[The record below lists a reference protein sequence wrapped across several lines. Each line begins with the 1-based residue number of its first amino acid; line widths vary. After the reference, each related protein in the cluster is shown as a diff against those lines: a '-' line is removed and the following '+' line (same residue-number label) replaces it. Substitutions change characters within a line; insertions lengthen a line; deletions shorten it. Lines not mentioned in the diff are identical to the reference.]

1 MVCVKGKKI
10 LSLFLVIGMLISLL
24 PTAAFAADEA
34 AEKISTQAQLQ
45 GMGGGSYVLTDDI
58 ILDAEWNP
66 SQWGDLGF
74 TGTLDGNGYT
84 ITLAGQPLFS
94 KLSGGTI
101 RNLRLDGVVTGTGSL
116 AGTMQGGAVENCWS
130 GAAVTGGGFDDI
142 AGLVGTLTAGAIQ
155 NCLITG
161 ELTADSW
168 SSAYGI
174 AGGGSGTL
182 CSVTNCY
189 YVNGSKGVAFGS
201 SHEATEITADNAGY
215 QTALDGLNQNAGGE
229 GLLCWAQDTDG
240 IPKPT
245 RGAAG
250 GGGGEPTVPPPS
262 EVDKG
267 ALHVAITEAEKI
279 TEQGNYTDDSWKAFQ
294 SALETAKTV
303 AAKAGVTQEEVS
315 NAADALTRAQNELK
329 PNPVTGEDAE
339 TARAALDAA
348 LARVPDSQAAEG
360 GTKYYTADTW
370 NAVQEQV
377 KAANAALENDQATA
391 ESLNG
396 AARALETAI
405 AALKTEAIPQPV
417 TPPDGAGWQV
427 ISTAEQLEAA
437 LASGTGYYRLAN
449 DIEGVFGAGMQAV
462 TFSGVL
468 DGGGHIITLHY
479 GDTSGERSYRLVDN
493 IGADGVI
500 QNLGLAGKCQSEPF
514 ANKLSGKLINCFSW
528 AESVSGNGG
537 MVGTMNSGSMIVNC
551 YTSTIVQNGE
561 DGGGITSYDNEN
573 SYIIYSYWQGGKNNS
588 PFDPFWAGSVS
599 LIESSHKTETEMK
612 QAEFIALLNSH
623 RGAAGSEWA
632 LSDTSYPWQGE
643 AAEDSRFAYPV
654 VLKDLVSGKTTT
666 SAGPNYPLE
675 TDVFGLPNGNI
686 AQLSLEGYE
695 GSVRWEEV
703 RADHSVVISV
713 GNDGTIFAGMPG
725 SITVHAYGDGSLLA
739 SVQLNVTVPEQY
751 TLKLYVDGEDFTD
764 STYTFSGSESK
775 RIVPYVIYD
784 TEEPV
789 QVYGSLFNW
798 DSTNTSVFSM
808 MSTGD
813 IWVRGTGTADATA
826 SLGGISAKITVKTD
840 YVAATSITCNYDGTY
855 YIHRRSPNSI
865 GQNGTPGIASFIPLN
880 NGDVATSEKIA
891 TVQPETASYTDY
903 NVSVSNDSVLLPG
916 IALVNALI
924 PLKAGEADVTVTT
937 KDPKL
942 TTQYSDTGKVNLEY
956 RNPLT
961 SLTAESNELTVAA
974 GDVIDAGLIFTGPY
988 SSANNK
994 PVDITVGATE
1004 TYEGLHVSES
1014 YMTWE
1019 QSSPDG
1025 GRVSVYR
1032 SYPIYMPGDEGYH
1045 LYEGSVSMD
1054 QWLIEGVSEG
1064 TVTLVGTPVDVTY
1077 TGDPI
1082 TLTVTVTKGSAQPD
1096 LSAREWTGQALEAT
1110 GAYLYRTIGTPSFGA
1125 EWGIFG
1131 LARAG
1136 YNVSE
1141 EFFETYYAS
1150 VVEEVKK
1157 QAAEP
1162 APWDNTVTDTQRVS
1176 LALTAIGKDPTDVDG
1191 VNLLDYSWNKETHM
1205 PGTGALG
1212 DRQGSNELIYALLAI
1227 DAHDSFT
1234 QPESVSMTTEQMI
1247 DKLLSTYQLKDGGFG
1262 LTDNQSTSVDIT
1274 AMALQALAK
1283 HRDRADVQAAIDGAL
1298 ERLAGMQS
1306 TRGDFGSS
1314 ESTAQVIVALT
1325 ELGIDPDENDIFQYS
1340 LIDGLKLYEQEDGSF
1355 SHSQTGGGNGM
1366 ATEQAYYALAA
1377 LHRFYQNNAFT
1388 LYNMNDM
1395 TFGADGGT
1403 AVTNVALRPESGSIR
1418 VGGTLQLT
1426 ATVVPYTAANKAV
1439 TWSSSNPSV
1448 AAVDENGLVTGVA
1461 AGIAA
1466 VTVTTVDGSKTAAAT
1481 ITVTDNSGGNLPGG
1495 NNTITVT
1502 MSIDKL
1508 TINKGY
1514 VLQETEVEAETGA
1527 TVWSVFQQAMDR
1539 YGIDYEYEFSQ
1550 QYNSVYI
1557 QSIDGD
1563 GEFDHG
1569 PGSGWMYSVN
1579 GTYPQVGAG
1588 LYVLKDGDKI
1598 QWRYTT
1604 NLGADLDDGSNG
1616 ASGGSANA
1624 GIGNLPEDERT
1635 VALTPKAAIDGQG
1648 EAIARVDAET
1658 VRQAL
1663 EQASGGSGISSL
1675 TVTPEIT
1682 GSASKVTVELP
1693 KAAVSAIADDS
1704 NLDLTVSTPI
1714 AGITITNEGLAELAA
1729 QSGATAAIS
1738 AGLVAVTGADGKTA
1752 SAVQVDVSVDGRSVK
1767 TVAGGIAVTIPGG
1780 ERDTGNVLALVHDGG
1795 TETIIR
1801 KSIVRE
1807 GGSHAAILPGPAT
1820 VRIVD
1825 NSKEFDDVAD
1835 TFWASGAI
1843 DFTAARE
1850 LFSGTGG
1857 TAFSPDAPMT
1867 RGMLVTVLYRLEDAA
1882 AEGAGSFTDVAD
1894 GAWYENAV
1902 TWASSNKIVNGVGN
1916 GLFEPDQSITRQDLA
1931 VMLYRYAGF
1940 LGMDTA
1946 ASGDLSRFCD
1956 QGQVASYAREAME
1969 WAVDSGLISGRTGPT
1984 LAPTGTATRAEAAA
1998 ILQRLIINMAG

>member
-1 MVCVKGKKI
+1 
-10 LSLFLVIGMLISLL
+10 
-24 PTAAFAADEA
+24 
-34 AEKISTQAQLQ
+34 
-45 GMGGGSYVLTDDI
+45 
-58 ILDAEWNP
+58 
-66 SQWGDLGF
+66 
-74 TGTLDGNGYT
+74 
-84 ITLAGQPLFS
+84 
-94 KLSGGTI
+94 
-101 RNLRLDGVVTGTGSL
+101 
-116 AGTMQGGAVENCWS
+116 MQG
-130 GAAVTGGGFDDI
+130 
-142 AGLVGTLTAGAIQ
+142 
-155 NCLITG
+155 
-161 ELTADSW
+161 
-168 SSAYGI
+168 
-174 AGGGSGTL
+174 
-182 CSVTNCY
+182 
-189 YVNGSKGVAFGS
+189 
-201 SHEATEITADNAGY
+201 
-215 QTALDGLNQNAGGE
+215 
-229 GLLCWAQDTDG
+229 
-240 IPKPT
+240 
-245 RGAAG
+245 
-250 GGGGEPTVPPPS
+250 
-262 EVDKG
+262 
-267 ALHVAITEAEKI
+267 
-279 TEQGNYTDDSWKAFQ
+279 
-294 SALETAKTV
+294 
-303 AAKAGVTQEEVS
+303 
-315 NAADALTRAQNELK
+315 
-329 PNPVTGEDAE
+329 
-339 TARAALDAA
+339 
-348 LARVPDSQAAEG
+348 
-360 GTKYYTADTW
+360 
-370 NAVQEQV
+370 
-377 KAANAALENDQATA
+377 
-391 ESLNG
+391 
-396 AARALETAI
+396 
-405 AALKTEAIPQPV
+405 
-417 TPPDGAGWQV
+417 
-427 ISTAEQLEAA
+427 
-437 LASGTGYYRLAN
+437 
-449 DIEGVFGAGMQAV
+449 
-462 TFSGVL
+462 
-468 DGGGHIITLHY
+468 
-479 GDTSGERSYRLVDN
+479 
-493 IGADGVI
+493 
-500 QNLGLAGKCQSEPF
+500 
-514 ANKLSGKLINCFSW
+514 
-528 AESVSGNGG
+528 
-537 MVGTMNSGSMIVNC
+537 
-551 YTSTIVQNGE
+551 
-561 DGGGITSYDNEN
+561 
-573 SYIIYSYWQGGKNNS
+573 
-588 PFDPFWAGSVS
+588 
-599 LIESSHKTETEMK
+599 
-612 QAEFIALLNSH
+612 
-623 RGAAGSEWA
+623 
-632 LSDTSYPWQGE
+632 
-643 AAEDSRFAYPV
+643 
-654 VLKDLVSGKTTT
+654 
-666 SAGPNYPLE
+666 
-675 TDVFGLPNGNI
+675 
-686 AQLSLEGYE
+686 
-695 GSVRWEEV
+695 
-703 RADHSVVISV
+703 
-713 GNDGTIFAGMPG
+713 
-725 SITVHAYGDGSLLA
+725 
-739 SVQLNVTVPEQY
+739 
-751 TLKLYVDGEDFTD
+751 
-764 STYTFSGSESK
+764 
-775 RIVPYVIYD
+775 
-784 TEEPV
+784 
-789 QVYGSLFNW
+789 
-798 DSTNTSVFSM
+798 
-808 MSTGD
+808 
-813 IWVRGTGTADATA
+813 
-826 SLGGISAKITVKTD
+826 
-840 YVAATSITCNYDGTY
+840 
-855 YIHRRSPNSI
+855 
-865 GQNGTPGIASFIPLN
+865 
-880 NGDVATSEKIA
+880 
-891 TVQPETASYTDY
+891 
-903 NVSVSNDSVLLPG
+903 
-916 IALVNALI
+916 
-924 PLKAGEADVTVTT
+924 
-937 KDPKL
+937 
-942 TTQYSDTGKVNLEY
+942 
-956 RNPLT
+956 
-961 SLTAESNELTVAA
+961 
-974 GDVIDAGLIFTGPY
+974 
-988 SSANNK
+988 
-994 PVDITVGATE
+994 
-1004 TYEGLHVSES
+1004 
-1014 YMTWE
+1014 
-1019 QSSPDG
+1019 
-1025 GRVSVYR
+1025 
-1032 SYPIYMPGDEGYH
+1032 
-1045 LYEGSVSMD
+1045 
-1054 QWLIEGVSEG
+1054 
-1064 TVTLVGTPVDVTY
+1064 
-1077 TGDPI
+1077 
-1082 TLTVTVTKGSAQPD
+1082 
-1096 LSAREWTGQALEAT
+1096 
-1110 GAYLYRTIGTPSFGA
+1110 
-1125 EWGIFG
+1125 
-1131 LARAG
+1131 
-1136 YNVSE
+1136 
-1141 EFFETYYAS
+1141 
-1150 VVEEVKK
+1150 
-1157 QAAEP
+1157 
-1162 APWDNTVTDTQRVS
+1162 
-1176 LALTAIGKDPTDVDG
+1176 
-1191 VNLLDYSWNKETHM
+1191 
-1205 PGTGALG
+1205 
-1212 DRQGSNELIYALLAI
+1212 
-1227 DAHDSFT
+1227 
-1234 QPESVSMTTEQMI
+1234 
-1247 DKLLSTYQLKDGGFG
+1247 
-1262 LTDNQSTSVDIT
+1262 
-1274 AMALQALAK
+1274 
-1283 HRDRADVQAAIDGAL
+1283 
-1298 ERLAGMQS
+1298 

-1325 ELGIDPDENDIFQYS
+1325 ELGIDPDKNDIFQYS
-1340 LIDGLKLYEQEDGSF
+1340 LVDGLKLYEQEDGSF

-1426 ATVVPYTAANKAV
+1426 ATVVPYTAENKAV